1 MAHVLLTTESSPEE
15 VELCWPLSKETEGP
29 PGQDLTDFKQFHH
42 QVWKMFESA
51 EDLMTDE
58 YLEVRSTQSSP

>member
-15 VELCWPLSKETEGP
+15 VELCWPLSKEMEGP